1 MTSCDDEIKRY
12 FTLDVASALF
22 AIVLFCCTRNCTS
35 NDPEIGGIVLIVSG
49 ISQVIAGALLA
60 TVFYPSDCI
69 NFWDVPYGYVVAIIG
84 FCWIMRGFGLLL
96 GGNNDDN
103 DLRGRLRQQAEADEQ
118 ERINRMNDDDESCIP
133 QSLILNDKIKREERR
148 RSSVRN
154 GSGIYGDRSPLE
166 IGRQASDPLLQSAE
180 AEEEMP
186 ITWDVETGE
195 RLVNED
201 TNLEVK
207 QAEENL
213 ARAQEALHKA
223 KLKESEL
230 V

>member
-12 FTLDVASALF
+12 FTLDGASALF

-35 NDPEIGGIVLIVSG
+35 DNPEIGGIVLIVCG

-69 NFWDVPYGYVVAIIG
+69 NFWDAPYGFVVALIG
-84 FCWIMRGFGLLL
+84 FYWIMRGFGLLV
-96 GGNNDDN
+96 GGRSNND
-103 DLRGRLRQQAEADEQ
+103 DEQ
-118 ERINRMNDDDESCIP
+118 ERISRMNDDETSCIP

-148 RSSVRN
+148 RSSVRI
-154 GSGIYGDRSPLE
+154 GSGICSDRSPLE
-166 IGRQASDPLLQSAE
+166 IGEASESPLPQST
-180 AEEEMP
+180 EEEMP
-186 ITWDVETGE
+186 ITWDRETGE
-195 RLVNED
+195 RILNED

-207 QAEENL
+207 QAEENV

-223 KLKESEL
+223 KSNMKVEL